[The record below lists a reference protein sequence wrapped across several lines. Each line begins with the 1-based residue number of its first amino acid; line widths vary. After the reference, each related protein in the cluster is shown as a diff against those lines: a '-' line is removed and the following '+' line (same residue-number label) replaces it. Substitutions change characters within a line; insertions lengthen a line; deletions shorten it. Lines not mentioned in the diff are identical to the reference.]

1 MLAQDVLPPILRGA
15 KQKIKQNECVRR
27 TLGLVFA
34 ASLLALAPWAARAQ
48 EAEAAYASFHRAA
61 LAADLEGMFRLVTP
75 AMRAR
80 MTIDR
85 NLDEQ
90 ARKLAAIMPTSYS
103 VSGRASG
110 ASRVVLEL
118 DGSGSA
124 LAAMGSSGKL
134 KGKARLLREGAEW
147 KIDYVE
153 WMPVAAK
160 PPPSYRAE
168 PVRPGGSPVPM
179 VATPSR
185 PRRSMARAGQAFRCE
200 CDLCARTVS

>member
-1 MLAQDVLPPILRGA
+1 M
-15 KQKIKQNECVRR
+15 
-27 TLGLVFA
+27 
-34 ASLLALAPWAARAQ
+34 LALASWAARAQ

-124 LAAMGSSGKL
+124 FAAAMGGSGKL

-147 KIDYVE
+147 KVDYVE

-179 VATPSR
+179 AVTPSR
-185 PRRSMARAGQAFRCE
+185 PRAVAAPAPAQVPQ
-200 CDLCARTVS
+200 RTR